1 MTAMS
6 RSLTVTWED
15 PIAAFEQGRKR
26 HARAI
31 DYLRAI
37 RDGTLPPPPIAKLL
51 SMDLVEVE
59 EGKVVFALTPAEQ
72 HYNPIGVVHGG
83 IALTM
88 LDSAMSCAVQSM
100 LPEGKGY
107 TTLELK
113 VNLVRPISIQT
124 GTIRATGTILHSGRQ
139 TGTAEGKLED
149 AQGRLLA
156 HGTTTCIVLG

>member
-1 MTAMS
+1 MT

-15 PIAAFEQGRKR
+15 PIAAFAEGRKYP
-26 HARAI
+26 RAI

-37 RDGTLPPPPIAKLL
+37 RDGKVPAPPIARLL

-59 EGKVVFALTPAEQ
+59 EGKSVFQLTPAEQ

-113 VNLVRPISIQT
+113 VNLVRAISLKT
-124 GTIRATGTILHSGRQ
+124 GTIRATGKVLHVGKQ
-139 TGTAEGKLED
+139 TGTAEGRIED
-149 AQGRLLA
+149 AQGKLLA
-156 HGTTTCIVLG
+156 HGTTTCIILG